1 MSEKLT
7 ANLSSAEG
15 RKNVEFVP
23 TSLILEFFRLAEPIS
38 VVGMM
43 CFFLDSSDIA
53 YRVQHIEIRKKSVG
67 PLFFIEKNK
76 AVEKYNLTSF
86 QTGMWSGVLAD
97 IGTKQEILYL
107 IQRAKWNAVLR
118 SIKKM
123 HDECY
128 LGVRLPSSFALYSM
142 VEECAIFRDG
152 IVERLN
158 QSLID
163 DFGYVGG
170 EVENADLLIC
180 MVWQGIDC
188 TALRGKSKQYLIAK
202 FKSVSSKY
210 DQARLLSARLAEKH
224 ARNFYVRLG
233 VVVDVSIQQLTGNS
247 TAWKTHDLEFNG
259 RFLDVKNSRP
269 SFSGQGNYVE
279 HCVPRFK
286 RERISQEDVSIV
298 GVISE
303 YKKSV
308 DELLLLDFKCAVLGE
323 VSLTEARELWRW
335 LNRRFGQIVDFSGMW
350 NSGFLPGWI
359 FEYSDGHYRERNAAI
374 DEIFLLMS
382 RNIALGEEAL
392 ELPLW
397 MYVLSAKD
405 FVLHQSVT
413 KLQRSIFEDLLQLR
427 NSVGLNRRS
436 LYLYVLGV
444 ALEAVIQRLSVRNV
458 LDEFIALTDVHRDD
472 ALGYNFLYLK
482 EPQGLNYI
490 SALIGVLNVFSDSY
504 FYDNFDPYI
513 KFKMTHPLILRAQRQ
528 SGAWE
533 TVVAYCGG
541 WRKVVPEV
549 PCGNIPLVVGRQKVC
564 TSCGNLVCD
573 SCGFCKQTCVRCEE
587 RQKEVAGINGE
598 HIISEFD
605 DEHFSDD

>member
-1 MSEKLT
+1 M
-7 ANLSSAEG
+7 
-15 RKNVEFVP
+15 
-23 TSLILEFFRLAEPIS
+23 
-38 VVGMM
+38 
-43 CFFLDSSDIA
+43 
-53 YRVQHIEIRKKSVG
+53 
-67 PLFFIEKNK
+67 
-76 AVEKYNLTSF
+76 
-86 QTGMWSGVLAD
+86 
-97 IGTKQEILYL
+97 
-107 IQRAKWNAVLR
+107 
-118 SIKKM
+118 
-123 HDECY
+123 
-128 LGVRLPSSFALYSM
+128 
-142 VEECAIFRDG
+142 
-152 IVERLN
+152 
-158 QSLID
+158 
-163 DFGYVGG
+163 
-170 EVENADLLIC
+170 
-180 MVWQGIDC
+180 
-188 TALRGKSKQYLIAK
+188 
-202 FKSVSSKY
+202 
-210 DQARLLSARLAEKH
+210 
-224 ARNFYVRLG
+224 
-233 VVVDVSIQQLTGNS
+233 
-247 TAWKTHDLEFNG
+247 
-259 RFLDVKNSRP
+259 
-269 SFSGQGNYVE
+269 
-279 HCVPRFK
+279 
-286 RERISQEDVSIV
+286 
-298 GVISE
+298 
-303 YKKSV
+303 
-308 DELLLLDFKCAVLGE
+308 LGE

-350 NSGFLPGWI
+350 NSGFLPGWM
-359 FEYSDGHYRERNAAI
+359 FEYSDDHYRERNAAI

-427 NSVGLNRRS
+427 DSVGLNRRS

-444 ALEAVIQRLSVRNV
+444 ALEAVIQRLSVSDV
-458 LDEFIALTDVHRDD
+458 LDEFIALTVVHRDD

-490 SALIGVLNVFSDSY
+490 SALIGVLKVFSNGY